1 MAVLLGLSIH
11 LFLPIR
17 SGLDPVINEAQP
29 TCEGVSDALVSIATY
44 GNAGCEELSS
54 ALKREQ
60 YAKPPLVPR
69 QAPLLAQYGNWMQ
82 YFDWQWA
89 RGVAFE
95 DNRFPPSRLLFTLL
109 FLALGALGLREHYRK
124 DRASWLYLASL
135 FGILS
140 VGLVYYLNFKL
151 GYSFPDQGIEKEVR
165 ERDYFFV
172 VGFSVWGL
180 ISGIGLAGLWKS
192 LSRSLGSLKAA
203 SPVLVLALVPLF
215 LNLERASRE
224 GDYSARDWAYNLLMS
239 VEPYALIFT
248 NGDNDTFPL
257 WYLQEVE
264 GIRRDVVVAVTSYL
278 NTDWYVKQLRGLSRP
293 CGPGEDPDADPTR
306 ILCQRPYTPVGTAAL
321 YTDNPASAQAAGLV
335 PLVLPEPISPP
346 ARPVVSTELTDDM
359 IERVVMTGVAP
370 LAEER
375 RFRLGPVTATVAQGR
390 LMQPWMQFALSFI
403 ANSIDDRPI
412 YFASA
417 VGAPEDMGLRRY
429 IVRQGVAYRLWPGD
443 PAPLQARGIAQVG
456 DPNRV
461 SGVGVWVDT
470 ERTRTLVDEVY
481 VHRSGLPDGWD
492 YWRDPSSLGIP
503 TYYALAYFALYREAG
518 LRGDTATAN
527 RMLERMEAWNEL
539 GL

>member
-1 MAVLLGLSIH
+1 MAFVMALSVGNHLMALLVLPSLFLFILSVRARTLLNPRLYATSLVAVLLGLSIH

-17 SGLDPVINEAQP
+17 SGLDPIINEAQP
-29 TCEGVSDALVSIATY
+29 TCESVSDALVSVATY

-60 YAKPPLVPR
+60 YAKPPLIPR
-69 QAPLLAQYGNWMQ
+69 QAPLVAQYGNWMQ

-95 DNRFPPSRLLFTLL
+95 NNRFPLGRLLFTMM
-109 FLALGALGLREHYRK
+109 FLALGALGLREHYRR
-124 DRASWLYLASL
+124 DRASWLYIASL

-180 ISGIGLAGLWKS
+180 IAGIGLAYLWRM
-192 LSRSLGSLKAA
+192 LSRTVGSMRMA
-203 SPVLVLALVPLF
+203 SPVLLLALVPLT
-215 LNLERASRE
+215 LNFQRANRT
-224 GDYSARDWAYNLLMS
+224 GDYAARDWAYNLLMS

-306 ILCQRPYTPVGTAAL
+306 ILCQRPYTPVGTGAV
-321 YTDNPASAQAAGLV
+321 YTQDPASARTAGLV
-335 PLVLPEPISPP
+335 PLVLREPISPP
-346 ARPVVSTELTDDM
+346 TRSVINSELTDEVID
-359 IERVVMTGVAP
+359 RVVVTRVAP
-370 LAEER
+370 LAEDR
-375 RFRLGPVTATVAQGR
+375 RFRPGSGHGHGHGHESAHGGR
-390 LMQPWMQFALSFI
+390 
-403 ANSIDDRPI
+403 
-412 YFASA
+412 
-417 VGAPEDMGLRRY
+417 
-429 IVRQGVAYRLWPGD
+429 
-443 PAPLQARGIAQVG
+443 
-456 DPNRV
+456 
-461 SGVGVWVDT
+461 
-470 ERTRTLVDEVY
+470 
-481 VHRSGLPDGWD
+481 
-492 YWRDPSSLGIP
+492 
-503 TYYALAYFALYREAG
+503 
-518 LRGDTATAN
+518 
-527 RMLERMEAWNEL
+527 
-539 GL
+539 

>member
-1 MAVLLGLSIH
+1 
-11 LFLPIR
+11 
-17 SGLDPVINEAQP
+17 
-29 TCEGVSDALVSIATY
+29 
-44 GNAGCEELSS
+44 
-54 ALKREQ
+54 
-60 YAKPPLVPR
+60 
-69 QAPLLAQYGNWMQ
+69 MQ

-135 FGILS
+135 FAILS

-180 ISGIGLAGLWKS
+180 IAGIGLAGLWKS
-192 LSRSLGSLKAA
+192 LSRNLGSMKMA
-203 SPVLVLALVPLF
+203 SPVLLLALAPLI
-215 LNLERASRE
+215 LNFQRASRSD
-224 GDYSARDWAYNLLMS
+224 DYSARDWAYNLLMS

-293 CGPGEDPDADPTR
+293 CGPGRGPGRGPDPHPLPASLHAGRHGGAVHRQPGLGAGRGTGAAGSARAAFASDASSRQHRADRRHDRTGRHDRRRAARRGSPVSPGPGHGHGRARAPDA
-306 ILCQRPYTPVGTAAL
+306 AL
-321 YTDNPASAQAAGLV
+321 DAIRAVLHRQLHRGPAHL
-335 PLVLPEPISPP
+335 LRL
-346 ARPVVSTELTDDM
+346 
-359 IERVVMTGVAP
+359 
-370 LAEER
+370 R
-375 RFRLGPVTATVAQGR
+375 RRSSGR
-390 LMQPWMQFALSFI
+390 H
-403 ANSIDDRPI
+403 
-412 YFASA
+412 
-417 VGAPEDMGLRRY
+417 GLRRY

-443 PAPLQARGIAQVG
+443 PAPLQASGIAQVG
-456 DPNRV
+456 DPNRL
-461 SGVGVWVDT
+461 SGVGLWVDT
-470 ERTRTLVDEVY
+470 ERTRTLVEEVY

-527 RMLERMEAWNEL
+527 RMLRRMEAWNEL